1 MSLQD
6 LLLQRREELVELWF
20 QQVLATYPPD
30 TARFLSGE
38 SDRIANP
45 VGQTI
50 LPALDRIL
58 EAFLSGRGGEDLSA
72 PLDDVV
78 RIRAVQQFEPSRA
91 VCFVRDLKR
100 LLRAQRPALPG
111 GGGTDEEWRR
121 LEDRI
126 DDLQLQAFDNFME
139 CREML
144 YDIRARELR
153 AQTARLLRRAN
164 FVVSPDDDGP
174 GGDADGPERGEGES

>member
-1 MSLQD
+1 MSLQE
-6 LLLQRREELVELWF
+6 LLLQKRADLVELWF
-20 QQVLATYPPD
+20 QRVLDTYPPD
-30 TARFLSGE
+30 TARFLRGE
-38 SDRIANP
+38 PDRIANP

-91 VCFVRDLKR
+91 VGFVRELKL
-100 LLRAQRPALPG
+100 LLRDVRGDLPG
-111 GGGTDEEWRR
+111 GGGSDEEWRR
-121 LEDRI
+121 LEDGI
-126 DDLQLQAFDNFME
+126 DALQLQAFDNFME
-139 CREML
+139 CRETL

-153 AQTARLLRRAN
+153 AQTAKLLERAR
-164 FVVSPDDDGP
+164 FVVPPPGEEPDVP
-174 GGDADGPERGEGES
+174 ADGPRRGGGGI